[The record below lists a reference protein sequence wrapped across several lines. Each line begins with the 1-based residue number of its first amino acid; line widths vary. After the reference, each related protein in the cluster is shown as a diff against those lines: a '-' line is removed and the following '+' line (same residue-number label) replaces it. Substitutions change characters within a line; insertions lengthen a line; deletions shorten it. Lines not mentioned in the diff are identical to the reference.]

1 MPSHELDA
9 ILLQI
14 RTVALELRR
23 LEGDGLDGLGLCP
36 LRRELADLKSRLAE
50 MVGRDRAIAAA

>member
-1 MPSHELDA
+1 MPNHDLDA

-14 RTVALELRR
+14 RTVAFELRR
-23 LEGDGLDGLGLCP
+23 LEGDGLDWLGLCP

-50 MVGRDRAIAAA
+50 MVSRDPALAA